1 MRLPTATR
9 LFSSREAWTST
20 MTMLRIRIPMSR
32 TSTVLMARLYRSSR
46 LGDVD
51 PEARADSVD
60 LADRVAIAVPADVGV
75 AAAVGGGPVAPV
87 ADPRGAAGIRKT

>member
-1 MRLPTATR
+1 MRLLTATR

-20 MTMLRIRIPMSR
+20 RTMLRIRIPMSR

-46 LGDVD
+46 LGDAD

-75 AAAVGGGPVAPV
+75 AAVVEGVPVAPV
-87 ADPRGAAGIRKT
+87 AHPRVAAAIAKT